1 MAKIQVLS
9 DVLASQVAA
18 GEVVERPASVVKELV
33 ENSMDAG
40 ATHIEV
46 EILKGGKS
54 LLKISDNGVGMQ
66 REDALMC
73 LERHATSKLH
83 SLGQLAAISTMGFR
97 GEAVPSIA
105 SVSKFRLATREADS
119 LEGSEVIV
127 SGGVVQNVRSAGIA
141 AGTVIEVRDL
151 FFNVPARRK
160 FMRADTTESAHI
172 EHQIRLHALA
182 TPHIRYTFRKDNR
195 VVFDLAA
202 SADQRVRI
210 TALAGKEA
218 ARALQ
223 EVPHYEYEKM
233 SIFGYMLPS
242 DFARKG
248 RKQQFVFL
256 NGRPIEDST
265 ISRAIKDGYKG
276 SLADAFNPAVW
287 LWLEMKPELVDVN
300 VHPAKKEVRFHK
312 PIEVRNLVADAVLA
326 GFEKAYDKTGLRGTA
341 KIVSQL
347 SGTEFAVS
355 RPVAPATPQATYDQS
370 PSTSDEMVAE
380 SPSKYTVNLR
390 QNTSEPLASNQC
402 EAPKKTVAE
411 ETKKDGSA
419 DSHNHEVETS
429 QSTSESESQ
438 NVLRRSISSQPSLPV
453 AADTSRVKLEG
464 VQPRLTVLCP
474 LHRHYVLLE
483 GEEGLVM
490 LDPRAAKERIH
501 YEAFLRGMES
511 TEMESQGL
519 LVPEVVEL
527 DARDLDTVL
536 RHLDHFTQAG
546 IEIEPFGDR
555 TIQIRS
561 MPAILS
567 EKDPRVF
574 VQEVVDELLAT
585 YGAKKSRS
593 LAYELFAQTLSKQAT
608 RADRFQFS
616 QAETILSALFKCDLP
631 YCTPNGRP
639 TLIQISLSEIERKFL
654 NN

>member
-54 LLKISDNGVGMQ
+54 LLKVSDDGVGMQ

-97 GEAVPSIA
+97 GEALPSIA
-105 SVSKFRLATREADS
+105 SVSRFRLATREANA

-127 SGGVVQNVRSAGIA
+127 SGGVVKSVGSAGMA
-141 AGTVIEVRDL
+141 AGTVMEVRDL

-182 TPHIRYTFRKDNR
+182 TPHIRYTFRKDKR

-210 TALAGKEA
+210 AALAGKEA
-218 ARALQ
+218 ARELQ
-223 EVPHYEYEKM
+223 EVPRYEYGGM
-233 SIFGYMLPS
+233 SVFGYMLPS
-242 DFARKG
+242 DYARKG

-265 ISRAIKDGYKG
+265 ISRAIRDGYKG
-276 SLADAFNPAVW
+276 SLADALNPAVW
-287 LWLEMKPELVDVN
+287 LWLEMEPELVDVN

-312 PIEVRNLVADAVLA
+312 PIEVRTLVVDAVLA
-326 GFEKAYDKTGLRGTA
+326 GFEKAYENTRLRGTP
-341 KIVSQL
+341 KIVSKL
-347 SGTEFAVS
+347 SGTESAVS
-355 RPVAPATPQATYDQS
+355 MPVTSGSKVIYDEES
-370 PSTSDEMVAE
+370 CRGDDVVAE
-380 SPSKYTVNLR
+380 
-390 QNTSEPLASNQC
+390 
-402 EAPKKTVAE
+402 
-411 ETKKDGSA
+411 GSA
-419 DSHNHEVETS
+419 KYAADLNQARSDRLTNDQVDLVKQSGRREPGKAEVIASDKSEMS
-429 QSTSESESQ
+429 AEDKNPQSIQ
-438 NVLRRSISSQPSLPV
+438 RPLLSSQPSLPV
-453 AADTSRVKLEG
+453 ADTAEG
-464 VQPRLTVLCP
+464 MPQEAQPRLTVLCP
-474 LHRHYVLLE
+474 LHQRYVLLE

-501 YEAFLRGMES
+501 YEAFLRGVECV
-511 TEMESQGL
+511 EMESQGL

-536 RHLDHFTQAG
+536 RHIDHFIQAG
-546 IEIEPFGDR
+546 IEIEPFGGR
-555 TIQIRS
+555 SIQIRS
-561 MPAILS
+561 LPALLS

-574 VQEVVDELLAT
+574 LQEVVDELHAT
-585 YGAKKSRS
+585 HGAKKSRS
-593 LAYELFAQTLSKQAT
+593 MAYELFAQTLSRQAT
-608 RADRFQFS
+608 RADPFQFS
-616 QAETILSALFKCDLP
+616 QADAILSALFECDLP
-631 YCTPNGRP
+631 YCTPDGSP
-639 TLIQISLSEIERKFL
+639 TLIQISLKEIQRKFL
-654 NN
+654 SS